1 MQKKKMLALL
11 TAGILSMSML
21 VGCGSKKANEEAN
34 ANLKPTDLKIGLA
47 TDQGG
52 LGDKSFN
59 DLANKGLEDVKK
71 VYNLKVQ
78 VLQSSS
84 STVYEQNLKELSDSN
99 DLTFATGFTMED
111 ATSKIAAARKDKKFA
126 IIDAYVD
133 MPNVNSISFKEHEG
147 AFLMG
152 VIAGKMT
159 KTNKVGFIGGID
171 NNPVIE
177 KFEAGYIAGV
187 KAVNPEAAKGL
198 IAEGDAKHGKYSRY
212 VGTFGDPTKGG
223 EYANQLYNEGVD
235 VIFHAAG
242 GTGVGVINKA
252 AELREQGKNVWVIGV
267 DQDQAVTMPNAK
279 DAILSSCI
287 KRVDIAVENVATK
300 FLEGIFEG
308 GKETVFGI
316 AENGMDIAET
326 RDNLPESVIE
336 EVENYRKQIVDGAI
350 AVPAT
355 LAELK

>member
-1 MQKKKMLALL
+1 
-11 TAGILSMSML
+11 
-21 VGCGSKKANEEAN
+21 
-34 ANLKPTDLKIGLA
+34 
-47 TDQGG
+47 
-52 LGDKSFN
+52 
-59 DLANKGLEDVKK
+59 
-71 VYNLKVQ
+71 
-78 VLQSSS
+78 
-84 STVYEQNLKELSDSN
+84 
-99 DLTFATGFTMED
+99 
-111 ATSKIAAARKDKKFA
+111 
-126 IIDAYVD
+126 
-133 MPNVNSISFKEHEG
+133 
-147 AFLMG
+147 
-152 VIAGKMT
+152 MT
-159 KTNKVGFIGGID
+159 KTNKGGFIGGID

-198 IAEGDAKHGKYSRY
+198 IAEGDTKHGKYSRY

-287 KRVDIAVENVATK
+287 KRVHIAVENVATK